1 MSLQRD
7 LVLTTTMSALSK
19 RVELLTNIAII
30 IVAILLVI
38 VIARR
43 FVFTNHTP
51 VQQAASHPSHPSL
64 GTKLSLPDVDWS
76 KSDKTLLLV
85 LSQGC
90 KYCDESA
97 SFYQR
102 LVQEQA
108 RRKSFR
114 LVAVL
119 PQPDTDGRR
128 YLNNLNVFIDEIK
141 QLSPS
146 AVGVRGTPTLL
157 LVSSTGILTDA
168 WVGKLSPE
176 EEIEVL
182 SRL

>member
-1 MSLQRD
+1 
-7 LVLTTTMSALSK
+7 MSALSK
-19 RVELLTNIAII
+19 RVELLINIAII

-51 VQQAASHPSHPSL
+51 VQQAASHPSL

-90 KYCDESA
+90 EYCTESA

-141 QLSPS
+141 QLSPP
-146 AVGVRGTPTLL
+146 AVGVKATPTLL

-176 EEIEVL
+176 KEIEVL